1 MSVASNRYALRAGE
15 TAPPEPSPVAP
26 RPLGEENAEHGY
38 LHSFETGG
46 TVDGPGI
53 RFVMFLTG
61 CQLRCLYCHNPDTWR
76 ARNGRRVEIADVMQ
90 EIDKYAR
97 FLKRYGGG
105 VTISG
110 GEPLVQ
116 HRFVKRIF
124 AECHD
129 RGIHTALDTNGYL
142 GDHLEDADLENI
154 DLVLLDLKA
163 FDDALH
169 RRVTGVSNEP
179 ILEFAR
185 RLAELERPV
194 WVRFVLVPGLND
206 DAGDVGRLAEFTGR
220 LGNVERVEVLPF
232 HKMGEY
238 KWRELGL
245 EYELADT
252 MPPTPDLLARTQK
265 QFEDQG
271 LTVV

>member
-1 MSVASNRYALRAGE
+1 MPVASNRYALRAGE
-15 TAPPEPSPVAP
+15 TAPPEPAP
-26 RPLGEENAEHGY
+26 AEPKPLGEENAEHGY

-76 ARNGRRVEIADVMQ
+76 ARNGRRVELAEVMA
-90 EIDKYAR
+90 EVDKYAG

-116 HRFVKRIF
+116 FRFVRRVM
-124 AECHD
+124 AECKR

-142 GDHLEDADLENI
+142 GDHLSDADLELI

-163 FDDALH
+163 WDEALH
-169 RRVTGVSNEP
+169 QRITGVGNGP
-179 ILEFAR
+179 ILDFAR
-185 RLAELERPV
+185 RLAEGRRPA
-194 WVRFVLVPGLND
+194 WIRFVLVPGLND
-206 DAGDVGRLAEFTGR
+206 DPDDIGRLAGFVGG

-232 HKMGEY
+232 HKMGEF

-245 EYELADT
+245 AYELGDT
-252 MPPTPDLLARTQK
+252 LPPGPDLVARVQA
-265 QFEDQG
+265 QFRDQG
-271 LTVV
+271 LVVV

>member
-1 MSVASNRYALRAGE
+1 MPVASNRYALRAGE
-15 TAPPEPSPVAP
+15 TASPEPSPVAP
-26 RPLGEENAEHGY
+26 RLLTEGEEDHGF

-76 ARNGRRVEIADVMQ
+76 ARNGRRIDLSDVML
-90 EIDKYAR
+90 EIDKYAG

-116 HRFVKRIF
+116 HRFVKRVF
-124 AECHD
+124 EECHA

-142 GDHLEDADLENI
+142 GDHLSDEDLAHV

-163 FDDALH
+163 YVESLH
-169 RRVTGVSNEP
+169 RRVTGVENGP

-185 RLAELERPV
+185 RLAALGRPT
-194 WVRFVLVPGLND
+194 WIRFVLVPGLND
-206 DAGDVGRLAEFTGR
+206 DADDIAELAAFVGG

-232 HKMGEY
+232 HKMGEF

-245 EYELADT
+245 DYELDDT
-252 MPPTPDLLARTQK
+252 LPPGPDLVARVQQ
-265 QFEDQG
+265 QFRDQG
-271 LTVV
+271 LTVY

>member
-1 MSVASNRYALRAGE
+1 MPVASNRSALRAGE
-15 TAPPEPSPVAP
+15 TAPPELSPVAP
-26 RPLGEENAEHGY
+26 SLGPDNADHGY
-38 LHSFETGG
+38 VHSFETGG

-61 CQLRCLYCHNPDTWR
+61 CQLRCQYCHNPDTWR
-76 ARNGRRVEIADVMQ
+76 ARNGRRVNFADVMS
-90 EIDKYAR
+90 EIGKYAG
-97 FLKRYGGG
+97 FLNRYNGG

-116 HRFVKRIF
+116 YRFVRGIF
-124 AECHD
+124 AACKAQ
-129 RGIHTALDTNGYL
+129 GIHTALDTNGYL
-142 GDHLEDADLENI
+142 GDHLSDEDLANI

-163 FDDALH
+163 WDPAIH
-169 RRVTGVSNEP
+169 ARATGVENGP
-179 ILEFAR
+179 ILAFAR
-185 RLAELERPV
+185 RLAELGRPV
-194 WVRFVLVPGLND
+194 WIRFVLVPGLSD
-206 DAGDVGRLAEFTGR
+206 DENDVGELARFAGG

-245 EYELADT
+245 DYQLGNT
-252 MPPTPDLLARTQK
+252 MPPPPDLVERVHR
-265 QFEDQG
+265 QFRDQG